1 VGYALLLTLLAV
13 GLFGALTDIA
23 LHIYRDGRPTG
34 TRAQY
39 LAWLLLGAAGGF
51 VAYHLHAVHGV
62 PNHLMGWA
70 LGFIFPDVAETYA
83 RKHAPPVGGE

>member
-1 VGYALLLTLLAV
+1 VGYALLLTFLAV

-51 VAYHLHAVHGV
+51 VACHLHAVHGV